1 MSAICRVITGVSGSQ
16 RGLPA
21 LRYAAALARGH
32 SATLIPVLTWLPPG
46 SEFAYCKCPS
56 GQLRP
61 VWEQDARERLWAA
74 LTTALGGVP
83 ADMTTE
89 PLVVYG
95 EAGRV
100 LVQTA
105 SRPGDLL
112 VIGTGRQGGLSRLAG
127 GRVSRYCVARAGCPV
142 LAVPPSPLEL
152 EARHGWH
159 SWVFRHRGL
168 SAGELTAPAS
178 GDSPR

>member
-1 MSAICRVITGVSGSQ
+1 
-16 RGLPA
+16 
-21 LRYAAALARGH
+21 
-32 SATLIPVLTWLPPG
+32 
-46 SEFAYCKCPS
+46 
-56 GQLRP
+56 
-61 VWEQDARERLWAA
+61 
-74 LTTALGGVP
+74 
-83 ADMTTE
+83 MTTE

-95 EAGRV
+95 EAGRI

-105 SRPGDLL
+105 SLPGDLL

-127 GRVSRYCVARAGCPV
+127 GQVSRYCMARAGCPV

-159 SWVFRHRGL
+159 GWVFRHRGL

-178 GDSPR
+178 GDSRR